1 MGLRVGPEEEVASM
15 IRVLIGLLAT
25 LGLMP
30 KLSPQEGADKWA
42 TRLAGSTEDIR
53 RGIARVTE
61 APGARAAAKRA
72 KWEAGLNRSKDKWQ
86 RNVAAVGLEE
96 WRNKASTVGVSRV
109 AEGAQANKDKYAKVA
124 GELYSHIDSG
134 LAAIRNMPDSSL
146 EERIA
151 KSAAFQR
158 HMANFRRSGGG
169 QYTGGA

>member
-1 MGLRVGPEEEVASM
+1 MYRA
-15 IRVLIGLLAT
+15 LIGLLAA

-30 KLSPQEGADKWA
+30 KLSGQEGADKWA
-42 TRLAGSTEDIR
+42 TRLAGATEDIR

-61 APGARAAAKRA
+61 APGQRAAAKRA
-72 KWEAGLNRSKDKWQ
+72 KWEAGINRSKDKWQ

-96 WRNKASTVGVSRV
+96 WRQKASTVGVSRV

-124 GELYSHIDSG
+124 GELYPHIEAG
-134 LAAIRNMPDSSL
+134 QRAVANMPDSTL

-158 HMANFRRSGGG
+158 HMAQFRRSGAGSFG
-169 QYTGGA
+169 GGA